1 MNASGTPA
9 VVYLYQQKDDT
20 NIQQSLE
27 RVQTMA
33 QWKID
38 SAHSE
43 VGFKVK
49 HLVVSTVS
57 GTFAKFDAVIETD
70 KEDFND
76 AKLTFEADIDSIS
89 TKNDQR
95 DGHLKSPDFFDAA
108 NHPKMA
114 FVSKSVKK
122 LSDFE
127 MQVVG
132 DLTIRGTTKEV
143 TLDVIY
149 NGTVAGFGGAKVA
162 GFEVKGRINRSD
174 YGLQWNALTEA
185 GGVVV
190 SNEVKIEI
198 LAEFNKVQS
207 AAKAA

>member
-1 MNASGTPA
+1 
-9 VVYLYQQKDDT
+9 
-20 NIQQSLE
+20 
-27 RVQTMA
+27 MA

-38 SAHSE
+38 STHSE
-43 VGFKVK
+43 INFKVK
-49 HLVVSTVS
+49 HLVVSTVT
-57 GTFAKFDAVIETD
+57 GTFTKFDATIETNKD
-70 KEDFND
+70 DFSD
-76 AKLTFEADIDSIS
+76 AKFSFEADVNSVN
-89 TKNDQR
+89 TKNEQR

-108 NHPKMA
+108 NFPKMS
-114 FVSKSVKK
+114 FVSKSAKS
-122 LSDFE
+122 LSDYE

-132 DLTIRGTTKEV
+132 DLTIRGTKKEV

-149 NGTVAGFGGAKVA
+149 NGTVAGFGGANVA
-162 GFEVKGRINRSD
+162 GFEVRGKVNRFD
-174 YGLQWNALTEA
+174 FGLQWNALTEA